1 MSATEHADRP
11 GHAGLAEQTWVVT
24 GSSGSVGRCVVAGL
38 APLVG
43 NLRLV
48 DIVPPVD
55 TVPHNSAFTLADVR
69 DYGAIAAALEG
80 ADGVVHL
87 GGIPDEAHFADLVHS
102 NIIGSHHVF
111 EAARVLG
118 IPRVVYA
125 SSNRATGFH
134 PVTSML
140 TPDMPGRAD
149 GLYGATKLAVEA
161 VGRVYADKFGLQVVN
176 VRIGTYLTEPTNE
189 RHLATWLSPRDCV
202 AAFVAAMTAPDVQY
216 ATFYG
221 VSANTRRFWS
231 LDAGVALG
239 FTPLDDS
246 EIYADRVAPWPGRT
260 DVQGGGFA
268 SPEYTLDRQRP
279 LT

>member
-1 MSATEHADRP
+1 MSEQRT
-11 GHAGLAEQTWVVT
+11 GQLAHQTWVIT
-24 GSSGSVGRCVVAGL
+24 GSSGSVGRCLVDGLTGVVGT
-38 APLVG
+38 
-43 NLRLV
+43 LRLV
-48 DIVPPVD
+48 DIVAPER
-55 TVPHNSAFTLADVR
+55 VPDGCSFTLADVR
-69 DYGAIAAALEG
+69 HYGATAAALEG

-87 GGIPDEAHFADLVHS
+87 GGIPDEAHFADLVES

-111 EAARVLG
+111 EAARALG

-134 PVTSML
+134 SVTTML
-140 TPDMPGRAD
+140 DPDMPGRAD

-176 VRIGTYLTEPTNE
+176 VRIGSYLEVPTNE

-202 AAFVAAMTAPDVQY
+202 AAFVAAMTAPDVDY

-231 LDAGVALG
+231 LDAGIALG
-239 FTPLDDS
+239 FVPQDDA
-246 EIYADRVAPWPGRT
+246 ERYAGVVAPWPGRT

-279 LT
+279 LA

>member
-1 MSATEHADRP
+1 MSTGTPHLDE
-11 GHAGLAEQTWVVT
+11 LSTQTWVLT
-24 GSSGSVGRCVVAGL
+24 GSSGSVGRCLAEGL

-43 NLRLV
+43 TLRLV
-48 DIVPPVD
+48 DIVEAAS
-55 TVPHNSAFTLADVR
+55 VPDGCTFTLADIR
-69 DYGAIAAALEG
+69 DYAAIAAALEG

-87 GGIPDEAHFADLVHS
+87 AGIPDEAHFADMVQS

-111 EAARVLG
+111 EAARALG

-134 PVTSML
+134 PVTTML
-140 TPDMPGRAD
+140 DPEMPGRAD

-176 VRIGTYLTEPTNE
+176 VRIGSYLDAPTNE
-189 RHLATWLSPRDCV
+189 RHLATWLSARDCV
-202 AAFVAAMTAPDVQY
+202 AAFAAAMAAPGVQY

-231 LDAGVALG
+231 LDAGIALG
-239 FTPLDDS
+239 FVPVDDA
-246 EIYADRVAPWPGRT
+246 EQYADRVAPWPGRT

-279 LT
+279 L

>member
-1 MSATEHADRP
+1 MSHTHLADS
-11 GHAGLAEQTWVVT
+11 TWVVT
-24 GSSGSVGRCVVAGL
+24 GSSGSVGRCLVAGL

-43 NLRLV
+43 HLRLV
-48 DIVPPVD
+48 DIVPPEAPLPD
-55 TVPHNSAFTLADVR
+55 RCAFTLADVR
-69 DYGAIAAALEG
+69 DYGATAAALEG

-134 PVTSML
+134 PVTTML

-176 VRIGTYLTEPTNE
+176 VRIGSYLAEPVNE
-189 RHLATWLSPRDCV
+189 RHLATWLSPGDCV

-231 LDAGVALG
+231 LDAGIALG
-239 FTPLDDS
+239 FTPVDDS
-246 EIYADRVAPWPGRT
+246 EAYADRVSPWPGRT

-279 LT
+279 LA

>member
-1 MSATEHADRP
+1 MSNDAPRPADALAT
-11 GHAGLAEQTWVVT
+11 QTWVVT
-24 GSSGSVGRCVVAGL
+24 GSSGSVGRCVVDG
-38 APLVG
+38 LVG
-43 NLRLV
+43 VVGTLRLV
-48 DIVPPVD
+48 DIVAPEHVPAGCTFTQVD
-55 TVPHNSAFTLADVR
+55 IRHYS
-69 DYGAIAAALEG
+69 AIAAAIEG

-87 GGIPDEAHFADLVHS
+87 AGIPDEAHFADMVQS

-111 EAARVLG
+111 EAARALG
-118 IPRVVYA
+118 VPRVVYA

-134 PVTSML
+134 SVTTML
-140 TPDMPGRAD
+140 DPEMPGRAD

-161 VGRVYADKFGLQVVN
+161 VSRVYADKFGLQVVN
-176 VRIGTYLTEPTNE
+176 VRIGSYLVEPTNE

-202 AAFVAAMTAPDVQY
+202 AAFVAAMSAPDVQY

-231 LDAGVALG
+231 LDAGIALG
-239 FTPLDDS
+239 FVPVDDS
-246 EIYADRVAPWPGRT
+246 EQFADRVSPWPGRT

-279 LT
+279 LS

>member
-1 MSATEHADRP
+1 MSNDAPHPADSLAT
-11 GHAGLAEQTWVVT
+11 QTWVVT
-24 GSSGSVGRCVVAGL
+24 GSSGSVGRCVVDGL
-38 APLVG
+38 IGVVG
-43 NLRLV
+43 TLRLV
-48 DIVPPVD
+48 DIVAPDRIPD
-55 TVPHNSAFTLADVR
+55 GATFTLADIR
-69 DYGAIAAALEG
+69 DYGAVAAALEG

-87 GGIPDEAHFADLVHS
+87 AGIPDEAHFADMVQS

-118 IPRVVYA
+118 IPRVVFA
-125 SSNRATGFH
+125 SSNRATGFN
-134 PVTSML
+134 PVTTMVD
-140 TPDMPGRAD
+140 PDMPGRAD

-176 VRIGTYLTEPTNE
+176 VRIGSYLLEPTNE

-202 AAFVAAMTAPDVQY
+202 AAFVAAMSAPGVAY

-231 LDAGVALG
+231 LDAGIALG
-239 FTPLDDS
+239 FVPVDDA
-246 EIYADRVAPWPGRT
+246 EQYADRVAPWPGRT

-279 LT
+279 LA